1 MFLFPVDG
9 VMEIILSYGQT
20 LSLYLVFVIMEGMI
34 SAKSETAVPGLVFP
48 GLVFIGLTLLL
59 GVGLGF
65 IFHDIGFF
73 FYMLIPAVLSLIAFY
88 FTRRNRRRNI
98 EKGLTYNED
107 GLLEEEM
114 RKMEQSNHE

>member
-34 SAKSETAVPGLVFP
+34 SAKSETAVPGLVF
-48 GLVFIGLTLLL
+48 IGLTLLL

-73 FYMLIPAVLSLIAFY
+73 FYMLVPAVLSLIAFY
-88 FTRRNRRRNI
+88 FTRRNRRKNI

-114 RKMEQSNHE
+114 KKMEQGNHE